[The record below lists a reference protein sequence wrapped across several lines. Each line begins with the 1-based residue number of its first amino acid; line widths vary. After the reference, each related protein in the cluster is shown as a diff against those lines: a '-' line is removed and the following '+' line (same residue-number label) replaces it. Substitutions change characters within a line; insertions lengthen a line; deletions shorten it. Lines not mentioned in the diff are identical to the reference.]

1 MWDERYRSKEYA
13 YGTEPNQFLKQ
24 NFHHLPKGRILSLAE
39 GEGRNAVFL
48 AQQGYSVTAVDTSI
62 VGLHKA
68 QKWAEANGVTV
79 NWVHADLADY
89 DFGNHEWDGIVSIF
103 CPLLPA
109 VRKKMYDRLQLGLKQ
124 SAGSLYA
131 RATAI
136 RYGGWSLGRFHAI
149 EKNGAYRTPFLNIS
163 ALGGIGTQ
171 RHRRHLPYRSGFGRT
186 SCCDQAKNSAGSTI
200 ARLSITL
207 QCRCAPVARPVA
219 PTAPNKSPVR
229 TVSPTLTAVLLKW
242 HTMLSKPPP

>member
-109 VRKKMYDRLQLGLKQ
+109 VRKKMYDKLQLGLKQ
-124 SAGSLYA
+124 
-131 RATAI
+131 
-136 RYGGWSLGRFHAI
+136 
-149 EKNGAYRTPFLNIS
+149 
-163 ALGGIGTQ
+163 GGIFLLEAYTPEQLLYGTGGGHSVDFMQ
-171 RHRRHLPYRSGFGRT
+171 S
-186 SCCDQAKNSAGSTI
+186 K
-200 ARLSITL
+200 
-207 QCRCAPVARPVA
+207 
-219 PTAPNKSPVR
+219 KMVR
-229 TVSPTLTAVLLKW
+229 TELHSLTFQHLVELERNVIEGIYHTGLGSVVQAVAI
-242 HTMLSKPPP
+242 KPKTTPDQPSHG